1 MEGNKRR
8 EKILEMLEEEET
20 PLSGVKLATLF
31 DVSRQVIVQDV
42 ALLRAKGYDILATA
56 RGYILNKEASSMYSR
71 VIMVRHTQDE
81 LEDEL
86 NTIVDNGG
94 RVKNAI
100 INHPVYGELI
110 GGLMLKNRRDVQIFM
125 NKVAEEN
132 AYPLLR
138 LTQGVHMHT
147 IESLC
152 EEELDVI
159 EKELE
164 RKGYLYKQ

>member
-8 EKILEMLEEEET
+8 EKILEMLLVEDM
-20 PLSGVKLATLF
+20 PLSGVKLAGLF
-31 DVSRQVIVQDV
+31 EVSRQVVVQDI

-56 RGYILNKEASSMYSR
+56 RGYILNKEASSMVSR
-71 VIMVRHTQDE
+71 VVMVKHSQDA

-94 RVKNAI
+94 RVKDAI
-100 INHPVYGELI
+100 INHPVYGELV
-110 GGLMLKNRRDVQIFM
+110 GGLMLKNRRDVQMFM

-132 AYPLLR
+132 AYPLLH

-147 IESLC
+147 IESTS
-152 EEELDVI
+152 EEELDII

-164 RKGYLYKQ
+164 NKGYLYKQ